1 MLTVK
6 YSNLFKKDFKLMP
19 KQKWAKGKNMINEVI
34 TEILQAESKAEQI
47 VAEANARALEISEQ
61 SGDEC
66 SKILAEAQ
74 ERGKA
79 TRQAIKEDSEKMAEC
94 AYNEIINAQQAECDK
109 LRAEKQEKISQAGE
123 YIFRSILNGN
133 C

>member
-1 MLTVK
+1 
-6 YSNLFKKDFKLMP
+6 
-19 KQKWAKGKNMINEVI
+19 MINEVI

>member
-1 MLTVK
+1 
-6 YSNLFKKDFKLMP
+6 
-19 KQKWAKGKNMINEVI
+19 MINEVI
-34 TEILQAESKAEQI
+34 TEILQAESKAEVI
-47 VAEANARALEISEQ
+47 IENANARALEISEQ

-79 TRQAIKEDSEKMAEC
+79 TRQAIKEDSEKMAES
-94 AYNEIINAQQAECDK
+94 AYQEIINDKKAECDK
-109 LRAEKQEKISQAGE
+109 LRAEKQEKTSQAGE